1 MRSEVES
8 PLLSPNGIKTILF
21 DLDGTL
27 RHSQPSGAAVF
38 TEYVAGRGYPIS
50 EDDRQRALRWEH
62 YYWANSPELAA
73 DVGADKNEDQQFWCK
88 YSYRRLVALG
98 LSATVAKSLAPQVCQ
113 HMEAS
118 YRPENVVPAEL
129 PGVLASLQV
138 AGYRLGVV
146 SNRDHPFWELLQE
159 MGLCPFFDF
168 SLAGGEV
175 KSWKPEPGIFHAAL
189 ERADSTAAQT
199 LYVGD
204 NYFADVVGAR
214 RAGLRPVLYD
224 PDGLFHEPGCPVITS
239 FDGLIELIGQ
249 C

>member
-1 MRSEVES
+1 M
-8 PLLSPNGIKTILF
+8 LSPDGTRTILF

-38 TEYVAGRGYPIS
+38 SDYVAACGYPIS
-50 EDDRQRALRWEH
+50 ADDRQRALRWEH
-62 YYWANSPELAA
+62 YYWATSPELAA
-73 DVGADKNEDQQFWCK
+73 DAGAGKNEDQQFWRR
-88 YSYRRLVALG
+88 YTYRRLVALG
-98 LSATVAKSLAPQVCQ
+98 LSVAAAESLAPQVCQ
-113 HMEAS
+113 YMEES
-118 YRPENVVPAEL
+118 YRPENVAPAEL
-129 PGVLASLQV
+129 PGVLATLQE

-159 MGLCPFFDF
+159 IGLCPFFDF

-175 KSWKPEPGIFHAAL
+175 KSWKPAPGIFHAAL

-224 PDGLFHEPGCPVITS
+224 PGGLFHEPGCPVIAS
-239 FDGLIELIGQ
+239 FDGLIGLLPVSAA
-249 C
+249 

>member
-1 MRSEVES
+1 M
-8 PLLSPNGIKTILF
+8 
-21 DLDGTL
+21 
-27 RHSQPSGAAVF
+27 AVD
-38 TEYVAGRGYPIS
+38 IS
-50 EDDRQRALRWEH
+50 AKKEEKQE
-62 YYWANSPELAA
+62 
-73 DVGADKNEDQQFWCK
+73 FWRK
-88 YSYRRLVALG
+88 YSHRRLVALG
-98 LSATVAKSLAPQVCQ
+98 LSTTVAESLAPQVCQ
-113 HMEAS
+113 YMEES

-129 PGVLASLQV
+129 PGVLSMLRE

-159 MGLCPFFDF
+159 IGLCPFFDF

-175 KSWKPEPGIFHAAL
+175 KSWKPAPGIFHAAL

-224 PDGLFHEPGCPVITS
+224 PDRLFHEPGCPVIAS
-239 FDGLIELIGQ
+239 FDELFGVIGQ
-249 C
+249 G